1 MLSEG
6 WTLSRYRFLQVVL
19 GNTAELTC
27 HQVERVR
34 ELEHIRQVHSQ
45 RRKQRD
51 EERSNLKKFESSIEK
66 MDVERADLEQK
77 LALQQTEARRSLQSS
92 VMEENRALAD
102 AKREQLRQE
111 RAREVTEDL
120 ANLELFNER
129 WGSTPR

>member
-1 MLSEG
+1 MKAV
-6 WTLSRYRFLQVVL
+6 FDDL
-19 GNTAELTC
+19 GRQKQREAEQT
-27 HQVERVR
+27 ERV
-34 ELEHIRQVHSQ
+34 
-45 RRKQRD
+45 KA
-51 EERSNLKKFESSIEK
+51 
-66 MDVERADLEQK
+66 DVRARADLEQK

-92 VMEENRALAD
+92 VMVENRALAD

>member
-1 MLSEG
+1 MKAV
-6 WTLSRYRFLQVVL
+6 FDDL
-19 GNTAELTC
+19 GRQKQREAEQT
-27 HQVERVR
+27 ERV
-34 ELEHIRQVHSQ
+34 
-45 RRKQRD
+45 KA
-51 EERSNLKKFESSIEK
+51 
-66 MDVERADLEQK
+66 DVRARADLEQK

-111 RAREVTEDL
+111 RAREGTEDL

>member
-1 MLSEG
+1 MKAVFDDLD
-6 WTLSRYRFLQVVL
+6 
-19 GNTAELTC
+19 
-27 HQVERVR
+27 
-34 ELEHIRQVHSQ
+34 
-45 RRKQRD
+45 RRKQR
-51 EERSNLKKFESSIEK
+51 EAEQTERVKA
-66 MDVERADLEQK
+66 DVRARADLEQK
-77 LALQQTEARRSLQSS
+77 LTLQQTEARRSLQSS